1 MSDND
6 NKKASTR
13 RTRGTSCYY
22 YLEHV
27 KPEAVAEG
35 FDACLS
41 CQFSLAGKTRRSC
54 KRDEAEIVQL
64 IEKAIKQKAWGLAPS
79 APAPTVSEA
88 PAHTTTT
95 LLSKLDAL
103 VTKVDYLCTEVELLK
118 NKSST
123 LGLSLPLP
131 LSIPKT
137 YTSFSSNPSST
148 PPSSPQASPLLPEVP
163 RRLRIVPKLSPIRKP
178 TDSESEDSEPV
189 RRRKKRANPATE
201 TDPSKDAIRKRF
213 KELRDQYTDA
223 QVKGISWF
231 GGPAGKNAH
240 IRYKTDSGLRYLSL
254 KSVDDVEAALKT
266 AIEKKEEN
274 QA

>member
-1 MSDND
+1 
-6 NKKASTR
+6 
-13 RTRGTSCYY
+13 
-22 YLEHV
+22 V

-35 FDACLS
+35 FDPCLN

-54 KRDEAEIVQL
+54 KRDEDEIVQL

-79 APAPTVSEA
+79 APAPTVPEA
-88 PAHTTTT
+88 PALATTT

-123 LGLSLPLP
+123 LGLTLP

-148 PPSSPQASPLLPEVP
+148 PPSSPPASPLLPEVP

-189 RRRKKRANPATE
+189 RRRKKRVNPATE

-223 QVKGISWF
+223 QVKGISWH
-231 GGPAGKNAH
+231 GGLAGKAPA
-240 IRYKTDSGLRYLSL
+240 IRYKTNSGWNYAYL

-266 AIEKKEEN
+266 AIEKKEES
-274 QA
+274 